1 MQVPEVPT
9 GGHLR
14 CRLHLFAVQV
24 AWCKGVPS
32 AWCVLPSHMCDTR
45 TICGPVSV
53 CLIVKRGVLERGVL
67 KRGDSKVP
75 RASSLNTQITN
86 WLQVTI
92 SHLQTGHG
100 GVWRL
105 PCSPGLLAE
114 EELGRKGE
122 TQGACLSERNSARV
136 LAACDTWPC
145 YMRVPGYAVLPGL
158 TLVSLS

>member
-1 MQVPEVPT
+1 MCVSLLKEGYSKEGYLKEGTRRCPE
-9 GGHLR
+9 H
-14 CRLHLFAVQV
+14 RL
-24 AWCKGVPS
+24 KS
-32 AWCVLPSHMCDTR
+32 
-45 TICGPVSV
+45 
-53 CLIVKRGVLERGVL
+53 
-67 KRGDSKVP
+67 
-75 RASSLNTQITN
+75 QITN

-122 TQGACLSERNSARV
+122 TQGANV
-136 LAACDTWPC
+136 LE
-145 YMRVPGYAVLPGL
+145 MRVPGYAVLPGL